1 MYDFDAD
8 KSPLSMK
15 RLSSNMNWNCLERRL
30 SLKQLQMQRAV
41 SHSAPGSRE
50 EYLEAVDLS
59 TTKFKGRVILGIGE
73 KRISHDDSESSSN
86 SEKSHQNPY
95 MEYRLT
101 MKAKSKS
108 SQNGPSAK
116 ESGELIDGD

>member
-1 MYDFDAD
+1 M
-8 KSPLSMK
+8 
-15 RLSSNMNWNCLERRL
+15 
-30 SLKQLQMQRAV
+30 
-41 SHSAPGSRE
+41 
-50 EYLEAVDLS
+50 EAVDLS

-95 MEYRLT
+95 MEYRMT

-116 ESGELIDGD
+116 ESGELLIADQEPKKENTYDTDSNDSIDGKNRRDKEAG